1 MRIRILIAIAALTA
15 LASCDQLYQLTGQV
29 AKDAKQ
35 AVASSVDMK
44 TACTLAG
51 QNEQFCGCLQT
62 ELDAQ
67 VTKEHM
73 DAAVSIIRASIG
85 GDVGK
90 AAEAATNIDPK
101 TRQAFT
107 TCAVQGAV
115 DAATQ
120 EAGQ

>member
-1 MRIRILIAIAALTA
+1 MRIRTIFAVAAIFTLTG
-15 LASCDQLYQLTGQV
+15 CDQLYQVLGQ
-29 AKDAKQ
+29 AAQDTKK
-35 AVASSVDMK
+35 AVVSTVDVK

-51 QNEQFCGCLQT
+51 QNEAFCGCLQT
-62 ELDAQ
+62 QLGPEL
-67 VTKEHM
+67 TKEHM
-73 DAAVSIIRASIG
+73 DAALGIIRSSIG

-101 TRQAFT
+101 TRQAFV

-115 DAATQ
+115 GEAKQ

>member
-1 MRIRILIAIAALTA
+1 MPIRTFFAVAAIFA
-15 LASCDQLYQLTGQV
+15 LAGCEQLYKLTGQV
-29 AKDAKQ
+29 AQDAKQ
-35 AVASSVDMK
+35 AVASTVDMK

-62 ELDAQ
+62 QLGPEL
-67 VTKEHM
+67 TKEHM
-73 DAAVSIIRASIG
+73 DAAVSIIRSSIG
-85 GDVGK
+85 GDVGQ

-101 TRQAFT
+101 TRQAFV

-115 DAATQ
+115 GEAKQ

>member
-1 MRIRILIAIAALTA
+1 MRIRTAIAIAAVIA
-15 LASCDQLYQLTGQV
+15 LAGCDQLYQLTGQV

-35 AVASSVDMK
+35 AVASTVDVK

-51 QNEQFCGCLQT
+51 QNEAFCGCLQT
-62 ELDAQ
+62 QLGPEL
-67 VTKEHM
+67 TKEHM
-73 DAAVSIIRASIG
+73 DAAVSIIRSSIG
-85 GDVGK
+85 GDVAK

-107 TCAVQGAV
+107 TCAVQGV
-115 DAATQ
+115 VGEATQ